1 MLDLFNFFF
10 LTWNFWC
17 HLYSN
22 FEMYLCLNWTV
33 YLLNL
38 EICFSLFYT
47 MVKLFSTLFTYNF
60 GWLVL
65 SLSLYP
71 LCTFLLIH
79 AEWQFTSRAFCLP
92 FKCMKVR
99 CLLHGNLSCFM
110 CHTIVSGY
118 MPCCRQ
124 GSGEMANEMKGRLK
138 HVLFRAE
145 TVPKAEGSS
154 GWFGLCFPWLLGPLP
169 ACHRAQTA

>member
-1 MLDLFNFFF
+1 
-10 LTWNFWC
+10 
-17 HLYSN
+17 
-22 FEMYLCLNWTV
+22 MYLCLNWEV

-169 ACHRAQTA
+169 ACHRAQTAWGRCLPPV